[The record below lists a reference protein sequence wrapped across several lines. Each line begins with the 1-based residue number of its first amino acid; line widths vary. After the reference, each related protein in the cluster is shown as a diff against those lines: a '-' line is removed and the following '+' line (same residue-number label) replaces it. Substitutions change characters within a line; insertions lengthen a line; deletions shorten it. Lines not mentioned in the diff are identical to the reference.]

1 MRLSLPQILYEALPL
16 KQAPPSSLIRPPP
29 PFSGEESLPFPPPY
43 YSSLINDV
51 KYLSITTVKLRVD

>member
-1 MRLSLPQILYEALPL
+1 MKLSLPQILYEALPL
-16 KQAPPSSLIRPPP
+16 KQAPPPSDKPPP

-43 YSSLINDV
+43 YSSLVNDV

>member
-1 MRLSLPQILYEALPL
+1 MKLSLPQILYEALPL
-16 KQAPPSSLIRPPP
+16 KQAP

-43 YSSLINDV
+43 YSSLVNDV

>member
-16 KQAPPSSLIRPPP
+16 KQAPP

>member
-1 MRLSLPQILYEALPL
+1 MKLSLPQILYEALPL
-16 KQAPPSSLIRPPP
+16 KQAPPSLISPP

-43 YSSLINDV
+43 YSSLVNDV

>member
-16 KQAPPSSLIRPPP
+16 KQAPPSSLISPPP
-29 PFSGEESLPFPPPY
+29 PFSGEESLPFSPPY